1 MIKVI
6 NNSNLLNT
14 TIEDIKIKMSN
25 KISIK
30 MKIKKIIDIFNN
42 HLTKNS
48 NSFKRSF
55 QMEKIIKIKENNKIT
70 INIINNIKIKIF
82 NNNNK
87 NINNHH
93 LQILIK
99 TKYLNKIWFL
109 IKICSLILKII
120 TDKYLEMMKQNG
132 EKWYQQ
138 HNKFKTFLKILIKCN

>member
-1 MIKVI
+1 
-6 NNSNLLNT
+6 
-14 TIEDIKIKMSN
+14 
-25 KISIK
+25 
-30 MKIKKIIDIFNN
+30 
-42 HLTKNS
+42 
-48 NSFKRSF
+48 
-55 QMEKIIKIKENNKIT
+55 MEKIIKIKENNKIT

-138 HNKFKTFLKILIKCN
+138 HNKYKTFLKILIKCN